1 MIVIEATTATTATT
15 ATIAI
20 TAITAITAMIAMPAT
35 AATIATTAIR
45 ATPVTILAIIVFG
58 SPMVITETVFI
69 GINMIICMIGT
80 TELILIGALVL
91 LLFGG
96 KKLPELMKGLGQG
109 IRSFKQG
116 MNEPIKDEKPV
127 VDNEVKLPE
136 ENVTDAK

>member
-1 MIVIEATTATTATT
+1 MLLGNVLGLV
-15 ATIAI
+15 
-20 TAITAITAMIAMPAT
+20 P
-35 AATIATTAIR
+35 
-45 ATPVTILAIIVFG
+45 
-58 SPMVITETVFI
+58 
-69 GINMIICMIGT
+69 CMIGT

-116 MNEPIKDEKPV
+116 MNEPVKEEKPV

-136 ENVTDAK
+136 ETTYETK